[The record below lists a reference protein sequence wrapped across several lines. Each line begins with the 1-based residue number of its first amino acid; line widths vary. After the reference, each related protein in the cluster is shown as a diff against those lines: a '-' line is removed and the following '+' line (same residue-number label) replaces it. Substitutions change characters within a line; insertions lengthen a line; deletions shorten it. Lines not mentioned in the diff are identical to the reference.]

1 MNDPQAVLPQKQ
13 KSALNLTM
21 SVAILAPRGRDAE
34 VARQLLDKENIA
46 SVVAPSVEKLTHYVQ
61 NQIGAVLVA
70 EEALIGT
77 EIEALQHSL
86 QMQPPWSDVPFI
98 VLANGTASSRSAAAK
113 LRMDALRNAVLLSR
127 PLHAEEL
134 VRAIRSALN
143 ARTRQYEARERM
155 VKLEFRE
162 QQLYESEA
170 KFHAIADSVDQ
181 MIWST
186 LPDGY
191 HDYYN
196 RRWYEF
202 TGVPDGSTDGEAW
215 NGMFHPDDQ
224 ERAWSKWRHSL
235 ATGDPYE
242 IEYRLKHRSGDY
254 RWVLGRAQPVRSSTG
269 EIIRWYGSCTDIHK
283 IKIAEEQRQLM
294 LAEMNHR
301 VKNTLAMVHAIVSQT
316 LRQADSLQDAQASIQ
331 SRIGMMAQ
339 AHDRLIQSTWTETK
353 IDEVVEAA
361 LVPHRSGQGHFKV
374 EQGHFK
380 VEGPDLPIGSKQALA
395 LTMALHELATNAAK
409 YGALSI
415 EAGKIHI
422 YWDLIDQGENAVF
435 EFNWVES
442 NGPKVEQPSRRGFGS
457 RMIEQALAG
466 YFNGSAEL
474 SYKTEGLS
482 FVLKSLSKGLTD

>member
-1 MNDPQAVLPQKQ
+1 MNDPQAVLRQKHA
-13 KSALNLTM
+13 SALNLTM

-46 SVVAPSVEKLTHYVQ
+46 SVMAPSLEILTSYVQ
-61 NQIGAVLVA
+61 SQIGAVLVA

-77 EIEALQHSL
+77 EIEALQRSL
-86 QMQPPWSDVPFI
+86 QVQPSWSDVPFI
-98 VLANGTASSRSAAAK
+98 VLANGAASSRSAGAK
-113 LRMDALRNAVLLSR
+113 KRMDALRNAVLLSR

-134 VRAIRSALN
+134 IRAIRSALT
-143 ARTRQYEARERM
+143 ARARQYEARERM
-155 VKLEFRE
+155 EKLEIRE

-186 LPDGY
+186 LPDGF

-202 TGVPDGSTDGEAW
+202 TGVPNGSTDGEAW
-215 NGMFHPDDQ
+215 NAIFHPEDQ
-224 ERAWSKWRHSL
+224 ELAWGKWLHSL
-235 ATGDPYE
+235 ATGEPYE
-242 IEYRLKHRSGDY
+242 IEYRLRHRSGDY
-254 RWVLGRAQPVRSSTG
+254 RWVLGRAQPVRNPAG

-283 IKIAEEQRQLM
+283 IKVAEEQRQLM

-316 LRQADSLQDAQASIQ
+316 LRQADNLKDAQISIQ

-374 EQGHFK
+374 EGS
-380 VEGPDLPIGSKQALA
+380 DLPIGSKQALA

-415 EAGKIHI
+415 ETGKIHI
-422 YWDLIDQGENAVF
+422 YWDIINKDEDAVF

-442 NGPKVEQPSRRGFGS
+442 EGPKVEQPTRRGFGS

-466 YFNGSAEL
+466 YFNGLAEL
-474 SYKTEGLS
+474 SYKPEGLS
-482 FVLKSLSKGLTD
+482 FVLKSASKGLTD

>member
-1 MNDPQAVLPQKQ
+1 
-13 KSALNLTM
+13 M

-34 VARQLLDKENIA
+34 VARRLLDKENIA
-46 SVVAPSVEKLTHYVQ
+46 SVVVPSLEKLTCYVQ
-61 NQIGAVLVA
+61 REIGAVLVA
-70 EEALIGT
+70 EEALIGP
-77 EIEALQHSL
+77 EIEGLQRSL
-86 QMQPPWSDVPFI
+86 QVQPSWSDVPFI
-98 VLANGTASSRSAAAK
+98 VLANGTVSSRSIGAK
-113 LRMDALRNAVLLSR
+113 KRMDALRNAVLLSR

-134 VRAIRSALN
+134 IRAIRSALT

-155 VKLEFRE
+155 EKLEIRE

-186 LPDGY
+186 LPDGF

-202 TGVPDGSTDGEAW
+202 TGVPNGSTDGEAW
-215 NGMFHPDDQ
+215 NAIFHPEDQ
-224 ERAWSKWRHSL
+224 ELAWDKWHHSL
-235 ATGDPYE
+235 ATGEPYE
-242 IEYRLKHRSGDY
+242 IEYRLRHRSGDY
-254 RWVLGRAQPVRSSTG
+254 RWVLGRAQPVRNPAG
-269 EIIRWYGSCTDIHK
+269 DIIRWYGSCTDIHK
-283 IKIAEEQRQLM
+283 IKVAEEQRQLM

-316 LRQADSLQDAQASIQ
+316 LRQADNLKDAQISIQ

-374 EQGHFK
+374 EGS
-380 VEGPDLPIGSKQALA
+380 DLPIGSKQALA

-415 EAGKIHI
+415 ETGKIHI
-422 YWDLIDQGENAVF
+422 YWDIINKDEDEIF

-442 NGPKVEQPSRRGFGS
+442 EGPKVEQPTRRGFGS

-474 SYKTEGLS
+474 SYKPEGLS
-482 FVLKSLSKGLTD
+482 FVLKSASKGLTD

>member
-1 MNDPQAVLPQKQ
+1 MNDPQVVSQQEPS
-13 KSALNLTM
+13 SALNLTM

-34 VARQLLDKENIA
+34 VARRLLDKENIA
-46 SVVAPSVEKLTHYVQ
+46 SVVVPSLEKLTCYVQ
-61 NQIGAVLVA
+61 REIGAVLVA
-70 EEALIGT
+70 EEALIGP
-77 EIEALQHSL
+77 EIEGLQRSL
-86 QMQPPWSDVPFI
+86 QVQPSWSDVPFI
-98 VLANGTASSRSAAAK
+98 VLANGTVSSRSIGAK
-113 LRMDALRNAVLLSR
+113 KRMDALRNAVLLSR

-134 VRAIRSALN
+134 IRAIRSALT

-155 VKLEFRE
+155 EKLEIRE

-186 LPDGY
+186 LPDGF

-202 TGVPDGSTDGEAW
+202 TGVPNGSTDGEAW
-215 NGMFHPDDQ
+215 NAIFHPEDQ
-224 ERAWSKWRHSL
+224 ELAWDKWHHSL
-235 ATGDPYE
+235 ATGEPYE
-242 IEYRLKHRSGDY
+242 IEYRLRHRSGDY
-254 RWVLGRAQPVRSSTG
+254 RWVLGRAQPVRNPAG

-283 IKIAEEQRQLM
+283 IKVAEEQRQLM

-316 LRQADSLQDAQASIQ
+316 LRQADNLKDAQISIQ

-374 EQGHFK
+374 EGS
-380 VEGPDLPIGSKQALA
+380 DLPIGSKQALA

-415 EAGKIHI
+415 ETGKIHI
-422 YWDLIDQGENAVF
+422 YWDIINKDEDEIF

-442 NGPKVEQPSRRGFGS
+442 EGPKVEQPTRRGFGS

-474 SYKTEGLS
+474 SYKPEGLS
-482 FVLKSLSKGLTD
+482 FVLKSASKGLTD

>member
-1 MNDPQAVLPQKQ
+1 
-13 KSALNLTM
+13 M

>member
-1 MNDPQAVLPQKQ
+1 MNDPQAVLRQKHA
-13 KSALNLTM
+13 SALNLTM

-46 SVVAPSVEKLTHYVQ
+46 SVMAPSLEILTSYVQ
-61 NQIGAVLVA
+61 SQIGAVLVA

-77 EIEALQHSL
+77 EIEALQRSL
-86 QMQPPWSDVPFI
+86 QVQPSWSDVPFI
-98 VLANGTASSRSAAAK
+98 VLANGAASSRSAGAK
-113 LRMDALRNAVLLSR
+113 KRMDALRNAVLLSR

-134 VRAIRSALN
+134 IRAIRSALT
-143 ARTRQYEARERM
+143 ARARQYEARERM
-155 VKLEFRE
+155 EKLEIRE

-186 LPDGY
+186 LPDGF

-202 TGVPDGSTDGEAW
+202 TGVPNGSTDGEAW
-215 NGMFHPDDQ
+215 NAIFHPEDQ
-224 ERAWSKWRHSL
+224 ELAWGKWLHSL
-235 ATGDPYE
+235 ATGEPYE
-242 IEYRLKHRSGDY
+242 IEYRLRHRSGDY
-254 RWVLGRAQPVRSSTG
+254 RWVLGRAQPVRNPAG

-283 IKIAEEQRQLM
+283 IKVAEEQRQLM

-316 LRQADSLQDAQASIQ
+316 LRQADNLKDAQISIQ

-374 EQGHFK
+374 EGS
-380 VEGPDLPIGSKQALA
+380 DLPIGSKQALA

-415 EAGKIHI
+415 ETGKIHI
-422 YWDLIDQGENAVF
+422 YWDIINKDEDEIF

-442 NGPKVEQPSRRGFGS
+442 EGPKVEQPTRRGFGS

-466 YFNGSAEL
+466 YFNGLAEL
-474 SYKTEGLS
+474 SYKPEGLS
-482 FVLKSLSKGLTD
+482 FVLKSASKGLTD

>member
-1 MNDPQAVLPQKQ
+1 MNDPQAVLRQKHA
-13 KSALNLTM
+13 SALNLTM

-34 VARQLLDKENIA
+34 VARQLLDKEDIA
-46 SVVAPSVEKLTHYVQ
+46 CVMAPSLEILTNYVHS
-61 NQIGAVLVA
+61 QIGAVLVA

-77 EIEALQHSL
+77 EIEALQQSL
-86 QMQPPWSDVPFI
+86 QVQPSWSDVPFI
-98 VLANGTASSRSAAAK
+98 VLANGAASSRSAGAK
-113 LRMDALRNAVLLSR
+113 KRMDALRNAVLLSR

-134 VRAIRSALN
+134 IRAIRSALT
-143 ARTRQYEARERM
+143 ARARQYEARERM
-155 VKLEFRE
+155 EKLEIRE

-186 LPDGY
+186 LPDGF

-196 RRWYEF
+196 HRWYEF
-202 TGVPDGSTDGEAW
+202 TGVPNGSTDGEAW
-215 NGMFHPDDQ
+215 NGMFHPEDQ
-224 ERAWSKWRHSL
+224 ELAWGKWHHSL
-235 ATGDPYE
+235 ATGEPYE
-242 IEYRLKHRSGDY
+242 IEYRLRHRSGDY
-254 RWVLGRAQPVRSSTG
+254 RWVLGRAQPVRNPAG

-283 IKIAEEQRQLM
+283 IKVAEEQRQLM

-316 LRQADSLQDAQASIQ
+316 LRQADNLKDAQISIQ

-374 EQGHFK
+374 EGS
-380 VEGPDLPIGSKQALA
+380 DLPIGSKQALA

-415 EAGKIHI
+415 ETGKIHI
-422 YWDLIDQGENAVF
+422 YWDIINKDEDAIF

-442 NGPKVEQPSRRGFGS
+442 EGPKVEQPTRRGFGS

-474 SYKTEGLS
+474 SYKPEGLS
-482 FVLKSLSKGLTD
+482 FVLKSASKGLTD

>member
-1 MNDPQAVLPQKQ
+1 MNDPQAVLRQKHA
-13 KSALNLTM
+13 SALNLTM

-34 VARQLLDKENIA
+34 VARRLLD
-46 SVVAPSVEKLTHYVQ
+46 VMAPSLEILTNYVHS
-61 NQIGAVLVA
+61 QIGAVLVA

-77 EIEALQHSL
+77 EIEALQQSL
-86 QMQPPWSDVPFI
+86 QVQPSWSDVPFI
-98 VLANGTASSRSAAAK
+98 VLANGAASSRSAGAK
-113 LRMDALRNAVLLSR
+113 KRMDALRNAVLLSR

-134 VRAIRSALN
+134 IRAIRSALT
-143 ARTRQYEARERM
+143 ARARQYEARERM
-155 VKLEFRE
+155 EKLEIRE

-186 LPDGY
+186 LPDGF

-196 RRWYEF
+196 HRWYEF
-202 TGVPDGSTDGEAW
+202 TGVPNGSTDGEAW
-215 NGMFHPDDQ
+215 NAIFHPEDQ
-224 ERAWSKWRHSL
+224 ELAWGKWHHSL
-235 ATGDPYE
+235 ATGEPYE
-242 IEYRLKHRSGDY
+242 IEYRLRHRSGDY
-254 RWVLGRAQPVRSSTG
+254 RWVLGRAQPVRNPAG

-283 IKIAEEQRQLM
+283 IKVAEEQRQLM

-316 LRQADSLQDAQASIQ
+316 LRQADNLKDAQISIQ

-374 EQGHFK
+374 EGS
-380 VEGPDLPIGSKQALA
+380 DLPIGSKQALA

-415 EAGKIHI
+415 ETGKIHI
-422 YWDLIDQGENAVF
+422 YWDIINKDEDEIF

-442 NGPKVEQPSRRGFGS
+442 EGPKVEQPTRRGFGS

-474 SYKTEGLS
+474 SYKPEGLS
-482 FVLKSLSKGLTD
+482 FVLKSASKGLTD

>member
-1 MNDPQAVLPQKQ
+1 MNDPQVVSQQEPS
-13 KSALNLTM
+13 SALNLTM

-34 VARQLLDKENIA
+34 VARRLLDKENIA
-46 SVVAPSVEKLTHYVQ
+46 SVVVPSLEKLTCYVQ
-61 NQIGAVLVA
+61 REIGAVLVA
-70 EEALIGT
+70 EEALIGP
-77 EIEALQHSL
+77 EIEGLQRSL
-86 QMQPPWSDVPFI
+86 QVQPSWSDVPFI
-98 VLANGTASSRSAAAK
+98 VLANGTVSSRSIGAK
-113 LRMDALRNAVLLSR
+113 KRMDALRNAVLLSR

-134 VRAIRSALN
+134 IRAIRSALT

-155 VKLEFRE
+155 EKLEIRE

-186 LPDGY
+186 LPDGF

-202 TGVPDGSTDGEAW
+202 TGVPNGSTDGEAW
-215 NGMFHPDDQ
+215 NAIFHPEDQ
-224 ERAWSKWRHSL
+224 ELAWDKWHHSL
-235 ATGDPYE
+235 ATGEPYE
-242 IEYRLKHRSGDY
+242 IEYRLRHRSGDY
-254 RWVLGRAQPVRSSTG
+254 RWVLGRAQPVRNPAG
-269 EIIRWYGSCTDIHK
+269 DIIRWYGSCTDIHK
-283 IKIAEEQRQLM
+283 IKVAEEQRQLM

-316 LRQADSLQDAQASIQ
+316 LRQADNLKDAQISIQ

-374 EQGHFK
+374 EGS
-380 VEGPDLPIGSKQALA
+380 DLPIGSKQALA

-415 EAGKIHI
+415 ETGKIHI
-422 YWDLIDQGENAVF
+422 YWDIINKDEDEIF

-442 NGPKVEQPSRRGFGS
+442 EGPKVEQPTRRGFGS

-474 SYKTEGLS
+474 SYKPEGLS
-482 FVLKSLSKGLTD
+482 FVLKSASKGLTD

>member
-1 MNDPQAVLPQKQ
+1 MKVNDPQAVLPQKQ

-46 SVVAPSVEKLTHYVQ
+46 SVVAPSIEKLTHYVQ

-374 EQGHFK
+374 E
-380 VEGPDLPIGSKQALA
+380 GPDLPIGSKQALA

-415 EAGKIHI
+415 AAGKIHI
-422 YWDLIDQGENAVF
+422 YWDIIDQGENAVF

-442 NGPKVEQPSRRGFGS
+442 KGPKVEQPSRRGFGS

>member
-1 MNDPQAVLPQKQ
+1 MNDPQVVSQQEPS
-13 KSALNLTM
+13 SALNLTM

-34 VARQLLDKENIA
+34 VARRLLDKENIA
-46 SVVAPSVEKLTHYVQ
+46 SVVVPSLEKLTCYVQ
-61 NQIGAVLVA
+61 REIGAVLVA
-70 EEALIGT
+70 EEALIGP
-77 EIEALQHSL
+77 EIEGLQRSL
-86 QMQPPWSDVPFI
+86 QVQPSWSDVPFI
-98 VLANGTASSRSAAAK
+98 VLANGTVSSRSIGAK
-113 LRMDALRNAVLLSR
+113 KRMDALRNAVLLSR

-134 VRAIRSALN
+134 IRAIRSALT

-155 VKLEFRE
+155 EKLEIRE

-186 LPDGY
+186 LPDGF

-202 TGVPDGSTDGEAW
+202 TGVPNGSTDGEAW
-215 NGMFHPDDQ
+215 NAIFHPEDQ
-224 ERAWSKWRHSL
+224 ELAWDKWHHSL
-235 ATGDPYE
+235 ATGEPYE
-242 IEYRLKHRSGDY
+242 IEYRLRHRSGDY
-254 RWVLGRAQPVRSSTG
+254 RWVLGRAQPVRNPAG

-283 IKIAEEQRQLM
+283 IKVAEEQRQLM

-316 LRQADSLQDAQASIQ
+316 LRQADNLKDAQISIQ

-374 EQGHFK
+374 EGS
-380 VEGPDLPIGSKQALA
+380 DLPIGSKQALA

-415 EAGKIHI
+415 ETGKIHI
-422 YWDLIDQGENAVF
+422 YWDIINKDEDAVF

-442 NGPKVEQPSRRGFGS
+442 EGPKVEQPTRRGFGS

-474 SYKTEGLS
+474 SYKPEGLS
-482 FVLKSLSKGLTD
+482 FVLKSASKGLTD

>member
-1 MNDPQAVLPQKQ
+1 
-13 KSALNLTM
+13 M

-202 TGVPDGSTDGEAW
+202 TGVSDGSTDGEAW

>member
-1 MNDPQAVLPQKQ
+1 MNDPQVVSQQEPS
-13 KSALNLTM
+13 SALNLTM

-34 VARQLLDKENIA
+34 VARRLLDKENIA
-46 SVVAPSVEKLTHYVQ
+46 SVVVPSLEKLTCYVQ
-61 NQIGAVLVA
+61 REIGAVLVA
-70 EEALIGT
+70 EEALIGP
-77 EIEALQHSL
+77 EIEGLQRSL
-86 QMQPPWSDVPFI
+86 QVQPSWSDVPFI
-98 VLANGTASSRSAAAK
+98 VLANGTVSSRSIGAK
-113 LRMDALRNAVLLSR
+113 KRMDALRNAVLLSR

-134 VRAIRSALN
+134 IRAIRSALT

-155 VKLEFRE
+155 EKLEIRE

-186 LPDGY
+186 LPDGF

-202 TGVPDGSTDGEAW
+202 TGVPNGSTDGEAW
-215 NGMFHPDDQ
+215 NAIFHPEDQ
-224 ERAWSKWRHSL
+224 ELAWDKWHHSL
-235 ATGDPYE
+235 ATGEPYE
-242 IEYRLKHRSGDY
+242 IEYRLRHRSGDY
-254 RWVLGRAQPVRSSTG
+254 RWVLGRAQPVRNPAG
-269 EIIRWYGSCTDIHK
+269 DIIRWYGSCTDIHK
-283 IKIAEEQRQLM
+283 IKVAEEQRQLM

-316 LRQADSLQDAQASIQ
+316 LRQADNLKDAQISIQ

-374 EQGHFK
+374 EGS
-380 VEGPDLPIGSKQALA
+380 DLPIGSKQALA

-409 YGALSI
+409 YGALSS
-415 EAGKIHI
+415 ETGKIHI
-422 YWDLIDQGENAVF
+422 YWDIVNKDEDAVF

-442 NGPKVEQPSRRGFGS
+442 EGPKVEQPTRRGFGS

-474 SYKTEGLS
+474 SYKPEGLS
-482 FVLKSLSKGLTD
+482 FVLKSASKGLTD